1 MADQLQTLIGNLKG
15 LGPARLAAL
24 AAVLVTVVAL
34 VAGGSWFMSRPTFET
49 LYVGLDRDDVNRMG
63 IVLSEAGISYDIDS
77 KGGTFL
83 VEAGETSRARMI
95 LAEKGL
101 PGSAGA
107 GYELFDNLG
116 TLGLTS
122 FMQEVTRVRALEG
135 EIARTIQ
142 SVSGIKAARVHLVI
156 PDQGGFRDRD
166 RKPTASVLIR
176 TNGSDVSSKA
186 MGIRHLVAAAVPG
199 LSRSDVT
206 VLDASGKLLAA
217 GEDTFGD
224 AISVSLDLEKNVE
237 NELAQK
243 ISDALRPHI
252 GNQNFRVSVNAE
264 LDTDRKR
271 VEETIYDP
279 DSRVERSVQ
288 VVKTQDSSSQAESVQ
303 NTTVEQ
309 NIPTDQNNGANNSAQ
324 KTQEN
329 SERREE
335 TTNYEINTKRVAVT
349 SNGFEIKRLSVAVV
363 VNRDM
368 LAKTLPAGTDID
380 ARLAKLRDMV
390 SVAAGLK
397 DDRGDK
403 LNVTAIEFLPED
415 QEMAPV
421 DAGMGSEMQS
431 YVNTAIKAGAFLAVA
446 ALVVFFGLRPLTR
459 AAFSNPD
466 AAAEG
471 ADAFNADFSS
481 ELEATTFGEGG
492 LGGDFAP
499 GMGQGLGQGIGGLP
513 DLQAANEDGDYL
525 QVLRNQ
531 GMTPKERLEIMVD
544 YDEERTIQ
552 VLRRWLNEAA

>member
-15 LGPARLAAL
+15 LGTARLMAL
-24 AAVLVTVVAL
+24 AAAMVAVVVL
-34 VAGGSWFMSRPTFET
+34 VAGGSWFMSRPTYET
-49 LYVGLDRDDVNRMG
+49 LYIGLDRDDVNRMG
-63 IVLSEAGISYDIDS
+63 IVLSEAGIAYDIDT

-83 VEAGETSRARMI
+83 VEAGQTSRARMI

-142 SVSGIKAARVHLVI
+142 SVSGIKAARVHIVI
-156 PDQGGFRDRD
+156 PDEAGFRDRD
-166 RKPTASVLIR
+166 RRPTASVLIR
-176 TNGSDVSSKA
+176 TNGSDISSKA

-199 LSRSDVT
+199 LSRTDVT

-252 GNQNFRVSVNAE
+252 GNQNFRVSVNAD
-264 LDTDRKR
+264 LDTDRR
-271 VEETIYDP
+271 QIEETIYDP

-288 VVKTQDSSSQAESVQ
+288 VVRTQDSSSQAEAMQ

-309 NIPTDQNNGANNSAQ
+309 NIPTDEGGTDSNSSQ

-335 TTNYEINTKRVAVT
+335 TTNYEINTKRVAVV
-349 SNGFEIKRLSVAVV
+349 SNGFSIKRLSVAVV
-363 VNRDM
+363 VNREM
-368 LAKTLPAGTDID
+368 LAKTLPEGVTDLDERIQ
-380 ARLAKLRDMV
+380 KIRDMV
-390 SVAAGLK
+390 FVAAGLQEE
-397 DDRGDK
+397 RGDSI
-403 LNVTAIEFLPED
+403 NVTAIEFLPED
-415 QEMAPV
+415 LEMAPV
-421 DAGMGSEMQS
+421 EAGMGGEMQS
-431 YVNTAIKAGAFLAVA
+431 YINTAIKAAAFVGVA
-446 ALVVFFGLRPLTR
+446 LLVIFLGLRPLAR
-459 AAFSNPD
+459 AAIAGPEPEAAVPGATEADF
-466 AAAEG
+466 AAE
-471 ADAFNADFSS
+471 
-481 ELEATTFGEGG
+481 
-492 LGGDFAP
+492 LGV
-499 GMGQGLGQGIGGLP
+499 GLP
-513 DLQAANEDGDYL
+513 DQGRAAPGGLQSALSGPGAADSGDYL

-531 GMTPKERLEIMVD
+531 GMSAKERLEVMID
-544 YDEERTIQ
+544 YDEERAVQ